1 MFRDRLDA
9 AMRLAWALGRYR
21 EDPNA
26 VVLAVPRGGLAVG
39 EPLARELGLRL
50 GVFMVKRLA
59 HPEDPDISIG
69 AVGLAEAEVA
79 PAAKTGGIALTYLAE
94 EVDRLRA
101 ELRRSYLAYQAV
113 SPPPNPAGRSVILV
127 DDGAATGRT
136 LLLAIGQLR
145 REGSGRIV
153 AALPAAPPETVA
165 TLRGLADE
173 VVCLETPDGFSTI
186 ADLYDRF
193 PPVSDEEALD
203 LLRRGKSSGPH
214 RGIR

>member
-9 AMRLAWALGRYR
+9 AMRLGWALGRYR

-69 AVGLAEAEVA
+69 AVGLSSTEVA
-79 PAAKTGGIALTYLAE
+79 PAATAGGIALTGLAD

-101 ELRRSYLAYQAV
+101 ELRRGYAVYREV
-113 SPPPNPAGRSVILV
+113 SPPPDPAGRTVILT

-136 LLLAIGQLR
+136 LVLAIGQLR
-145 REGSGRIV
+145 REGAARVV
-153 AALPAAPPETVA
+153 AALPAAPFETVTA
-165 TLRGLADE
+165 LRGLADE
-173 VVCLETPDGFSTI
+173 VVCLEAPEDFGTI
-186 ADLYDRF
+186 ADFYDRL
-193 PPVSDEEALD
+193 PPVSEEEAVD
-203 LLRRGKSSGPH
+203 LLRRGRSGGPH
-214 RGIR
+214 RGSR